1 MKSKEKEREKVI
13 PIAIITG
20 ILIMLVIILIGCLS
34 LTFKKEY
41 VVHYSDKSNLD
52 YNVYLKTNEFYKT
65 TFLPKDKNYISTLID
80 YVDANFNYT
89 FKSAEDFE
97 LEYTYYIEADL
108 VVNNNEGKNI
118 FKQEETILPKK
129 SFKNVENNTFSVAE
143 NIKIDYGKYNRLAS
157 DFVSN
162 FDLSANSK
170 VVVSLYVNILGKHQ
184 EFDKELRDKAVI
196 RLEIPL
202 TSKTVDIT
210 MDYKL
215 CNNVEEIFQYKTT
228 LISNPVLFTWSI
240 IFAILD
246 IVGITTVVL
255 YIVKTRSCKT
265 IYAKKLKRILRDY
278 EHYISWTKHSKKI
291 EEEDIR
297 IEYMKSFDDIINIR
311 DSIEKPILFYEEIE
325 GERAKFYILD
335 DKVAYVYI
343 MDSKDLKSKNEK
355 IKRA

>member
-1 MKSKEKEREKVI
+1 MEREKVI
-13 PIAIITG
+13 PIAVIIG

-41 VVHYSDKSNLD
+41 VIHYSDKSNLD
-52 YNVYLKTNEFYKT
+52 YNVYLKPNEFYKT

-89 FKSAEDFE
+89 FKSEEDFD
-97 LEYTYYIEADL
+97 LEYTYYVKADL
-108 VVNNNEGKNI
+108 VVNNIEGKNI
-118 FKQEETILPKK
+118 FKQEETLVNKT
-129 SFKNVENNTFSVAE
+129 SFKNVENNTFTVAE
-143 NIKIDYGKYNRLAS
+143 NVKIDYGKYNRLAS
-157 DFVSN
+157 AFVSN
-162 FDLSANSK
+162 YDLSANSK
-170 VVVSLYVNILGKHQ
+170 VVVSMYVDILGKHE

-196 RLEIPL
+196 KLEVPL
-202 TSKTVDIT
+202 TNKTVDIT

-246 IVGITTVVL
+246 IVGITTVII
-255 YIVKTRSCKT
+255 YIIKHRSSKT

-278 EHYISWTKHSKKI
+278 DSYISETRNSKSI
-291 EEEDIR
+291 EEEHIR
-297 IEYMKSFDDIINIR
+297 IEYIKSFDDIINIR
-311 DSIEKPILFYEEIE
+311 DSIEKPILFYEEQP
-325 GERAKFYILD
+325 GEKAKFYILD

-343 MDSKDLKSKNEK
+343 MESKDLKPKG
-355 IKRA
+355 